1 MNLATILDP
10 HPDDAVALISRG
22 KTTTYGQL
30 RSQISALRGGLVG
43 LGIRPRDR
51 VAILCAN
58 NWYFVASYFAAL
70 SAGAVVV
77 PLNPMSPAVE
87 LQRQLA
93 AIGARMIVVGPAGA
107 KTFAAIDRTALP
119 DLEHVVRC
127 EGPSGPLSGGQG
139 DGDGDGDGA
148 ASLDDLVGAD
158 PVPAVERADDDL
170 AVLIFTSGT
179 AGSARAAMLSHGN
192 LLANLDQV
200 QRHPQRA
207 MTPDDR
213 CLGLLPFF
221 HIFGLNVA
229 LGLSLYAGSSVV
241 AVERFDPSS
250 ALDTIRN
257 HGITVVP
264 GAPPM
269 WVAWA
274 TMPGVD
280 PDAFASVRLA
290 VTGAAKLPEE
300 IARTFEAKFG
310 IGLSEGYGLTEAAPV
325 VTSSAGAAPRY
336 GSIGVPVP
344 GLELRLID
352 AGGDDAMAGDPGE
365 IWVRGPNVFK
375 GYWEDDEA
383 TRAALTADGWLRTGD
398 IAVADD
404 DGYLYL
410 VDRSKDLII
419 VSGFN
424 VFPAEVEEVL
434 REHPGV
440 AQVAVIGV
448 PHPYTGE
455 AVKAFVVPADGRAVE
470 EDELVDHCASRLA
483 RYKCPSK
490 VQFLDELPITPGG
503 KLLRRA
509 LR

>member
-1 MNLATILDP
+1 MNLAGIIDR
-10 HPDDAVALISRG
+10 HPDDAVALVSRG

-30 RSQISALRGGLVG
+30 RSQVASLRGGLVG
-43 LGIRPRDR
+43 LGVRPDDR
-51 VAILCAN
+51 VAVLCAN
-58 NWYFVASYFAAL
+58 NWYFVVSYLASL
-70 SAGAVVV
+70 SAGAIVV
-77 PLNPMSPAVE
+77 PLNPTSPAAE
-87 LQRQLA
+87 LERQLA
-93 AIGARMIVVGPAGA
+93 AIGARAVFVGPAGA
-107 KTFAAIDRTALP
+107 KTFDGVDRTRVP
-119 DLEHVVRC
+119 DLVDVIRC
-127 EGPSGPLSGGQG
+127 EGKGNGGG
-139 DGDGDGDGA
+139 RGEVR
-148 ASLDDLVGAD
+148 LDDVVAAE
-158 PVPAVERADDDL
+158 PVPVVERDDDDL

-179 AGSARAAMLSHGN
+179 AGAARAAMLSHGN

-200 QRHPQRA
+200 QRHPSRA
-207 MTPDDR
+207 MTPDDT

-221 HIFGLNVA
+221 HIFGLNVG

-250 ALDTIRN
+250 ALETIRN
-257 HGITVVP
+257 HRITVVP

-274 TMPGVD
+274 TMPEVE

-300 IARTFEAKFG
+300 IARTFEARFG
-310 IGLSEGYGLTEAAPV
+310 VALSEGYGLTEAAPV

-344 GLELRLID
+344 GLELRLVD
-352 AGGDDAMAGDPGE
+352 ANGDDALAGDPGE

-375 GYWEDDEA
+375 GYWQDEEA
-383 TRAALTADGWLRTGD
+383 TRTALTPEGWLRTGD
-398 IAVADD
+398 VAVADD

-410 VDRSKDLII
+410 VDRAKDLII

-424 VFPAEVEEVL
+424 VYPAEVEEVL
-434 REHPGV
+434 REHPAV
-440 AQVAVIGV
+440 EEVAVVGV

-455 AVKAFVVPADGRAVE
+455 AVKAFVVPADGHALE

-490 VQFLDELPITPGG
+490 VQFVDELPITPGG